1 MVDCLLKEVFISS
14 TIIAW
19 EISREQLQSW
29 TLLDLIKRLISE
41 FRLQISRII
50 AIDVEFN
57 ILMGVLKSGKKQ

>member
-1 MVDCLLKEVFISS
+1 MVGCLLKKVIISS

-57 ILMGVLKSGKKQ
+57 ILKVVKSND

>member
-1 MVDCLLKEVFISS
+1 MVVCLLKKVFISS

-57 ILMGVLKSGKKQ
+57 ILKVVKSND

>member
-1 MVDCLLKEVFISS
+1 LSIKKVIISS

-29 TLLDLIKRLISE
+29 TLLDIIKRLIIE

-57 ILMGVLKSGKKQ
+57 ILKAVQIKRLIS

>member
-1 MVDCLLKEVFISS
+1 MSIKKVIISS

-41 FRLQISRII
+41 FRFQISRII

-57 ILMGVLKSGKKQ
+57 LLKVVQIKRLINK